1 MTGGTLAPVELS
13 AELADC
19 PVAFGDDVVGVD
31 RLQVHLAGLDEVG
44 VAEIG
49 VRLERLLQRDA
60 DGVLDEARLEVGMLD
75 HEQLV
80 GPLEQLVD
88 RRAHRALDDVDEV
101 LGVDRLLRPDVEGAP
116 AALVVGRERDELED
130 TVDVQLLEAGLEQP
144 LGSLAADE
152 ALCARA
158 GVDPGCLDADDAAG
172 ALGRGAGDPDQRD
185 HLLGAHA
192 GDRGLALD
200 RVQRGHLDLGAQ
212 GALAADDGARDVLG
226 ELLDEQRLADHELV
240 DRLLEQLREA
250 RHVDAALRGVEVDRA
265 GDLGG
270 DELLVR
276 PAAEADRLAHAP
288 DAGPGQAELHL
299 GDGGLEVGAVG
310 AVCAPFMLQTYQG
323 GYVPE
328 EPGFAKLVSLAC
340 HDLRTPL
347 ATIFGFA
354 RTLTRSEGLDPT
366 FVGYSEM
373 IEAAS
378 DQLGELIDELS
389 LAARIESGRYD
400 PKLERVSTDDLA
412 AAAVE
417 RLGDDRVAV
426 SGQGEDVLVDPE
438 TAKRSVSA
446 LVQCALRH
454 GGLEQVEVVVAGP
467 ELRVSPITASSAPVV
482 LGRDLRDLGA
492 AVAVVHVERLG
503 GSVSV
508 DGDTLTVRLP

>member
-1 MTGGTLAPVELS
+1 
-13 AELADC
+13 
-19 PVAFGDDVVGVD
+19 
-31 RLQVHLAGLDEVG
+31 
-44 VAEIG
+44 
-49 VRLERLLQRDA
+49 
-60 DGVLDEARLEVGMLD
+60 
-75 HEQLV
+75 
-80 GPLEQLVD
+80 
-88 RRAHRALDDVDEV
+88 
-101 LGVDRLLRPDVEGAP
+101 
-116 AALVVGRERDELED
+116 
-130 TVDVQLLEAGLEQP
+130 
-144 LGSLAADE
+144 
-152 ALCARA
+152 
-158 GVDPGCLDADDAAG
+158 
-172 ALGRGAGDPDQRD
+172 
-185 HLLGAHA
+185 
-192 GDRGLALD
+192 
-200 RVQRGHLDLGAQ
+200 
-212 GALAADDGARDVLG
+212 
-226 ELLDEQRLADHELV
+226 
-240 DRLLEQLREA
+240 
-250 RHVDAALRGVEVDRA
+250 
-265 GDLGG
+265 
-270 DELLVR
+270 
-276 PAAEADRLAHAP
+276 
-288 DAGPGQAELHL
+288 
-299 GDGGLEVGAVG
+299 
-310 AVCAPFMLQTYQG
+310 MLQTYQG

-378 DQLGELIDELS
+378 DQLGELIEELS
-389 LAARIESGRYD
+389 LAARIESGSYD
-400 PKLERVSTDDLA
+400 PKLEHVSTDDLA

-426 SGQGEDVLVDPE
+426 SGQGADVLVDPE

-454 GGLEQVEVVVAGP
+454 GGLEQVEVVVAGR